1 MEGYSFSDGLME
13 AIQDGLDN
21 ATWKTVVVAFL
32 AILCIA
38 TRIITGLQ
46 SSYGVKYTGESRPV
60 RMAPYW
66 FPWLGHGLSF
76 AWDHASC
83 IKKARLVPPMAF
95 LSMNCL
101 AV

>member
-1 MEGYSFSDGLME
+1 MEGHSLPDGLIQ
-13 AIQDGLDN
+13 AIQDGLAN

-32 AILCIA
+32 VILCIA

-46 SSYGVKYTGESRPV
+46 SSHGVKDAGETRPV

-83 IKKARLVPPMAF
+83 IKKARLAPPWPF
-95 LSMNCL
+95 
-101 AV
+101 

>member
-66 FPWLGHGLSF
+66 FPWLGHGFSF

-83 IKKARLVPPMAF
+83 IKKARLAPPWLF
-95 LSMNCL
+95 
-101 AV
+101 

>member
-1 MEGYSFSDGLME
+1 MEGHSSSDGLIQ
-13 AIQDGLDN
+13 AIQDCLAN
-21 ATWKTVVVAFL
+21 ATWKTVFVASL

-46 SSYGVKYTGESRPV
+46 SSYGVKGNGETRPV

-66 FPWLGHGLSF
+66 FPWLGYGLSF

-83 IKKARLVPPMAF
+83 IKKARLAPPWPF
-95 LSMNCL
+95 
-101 AV
+101 

>member
-83 IKKARLVPPMAF
+83 IKKARLAPPWLF
-95 LSMNCL
+95 
-101 AV
+101 